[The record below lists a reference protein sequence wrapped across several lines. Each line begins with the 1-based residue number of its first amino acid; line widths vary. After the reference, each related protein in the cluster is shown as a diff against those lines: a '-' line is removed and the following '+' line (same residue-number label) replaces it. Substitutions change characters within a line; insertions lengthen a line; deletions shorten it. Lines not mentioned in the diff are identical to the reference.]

1 MNPKNAQIIVFEDEE
16 AKPGVQRGVWHG
28 GPFTVVQY
36 KYVPGAI
43 FPSHSHESSQLTIVL
58 KGTIEF
64 SVGKD
69 KLTVQAGE
77 TIYLPSNQ
85 PHGAQIPKEGEP
97 VDSINIFYPKR
108 EEHP

>member
-1 MNPKNAQIIVFEDEE
+1 MNSKKTQKLIFRDEE

-28 GPFTVVQY
+28 GPFTVVRY

-43 FPSHSHESSQLTIVL
+43 FPSHSHEASQLTIVL

-64 SVGKD
+64 LVGND
-69 KLTVQAGE
+69 KFRVEAGE
-77 TIYLPSNQ
+77 TIYIPSNL
-85 PHGAQIPKEGEP
+85 PHGAKVPEGDES